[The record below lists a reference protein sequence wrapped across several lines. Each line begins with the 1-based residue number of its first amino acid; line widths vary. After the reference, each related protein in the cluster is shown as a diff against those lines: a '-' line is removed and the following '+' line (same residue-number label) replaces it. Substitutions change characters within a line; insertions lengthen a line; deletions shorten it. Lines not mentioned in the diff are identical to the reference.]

1 MHTATPNTGGLALAA
16 APTRYALTP
25 RPDRSR
31 LWIAYRAVKGTWFI
45 VLIHVGALAT
55 VYTGASRLDLLL
67 LLALLYVRGL
77 LVTIGLHR
85 FFSHRSFKT
94 SRPLQFILAFL
105 CCANMQRGPIWWA
118 AIHRHHHRHSDDPD
132 DAHSPVR
139 GGFLWGHCAWV
150 FVTLESPEHGTVRDL
165 TRFPELVWLERL
177 WLVPGFLLAGVCWLV
192 GGWSLLCAGFCLSAV
207 IVMHTAFLVNSLGHL
222 VGSRRYPTADQSRNS
237 FLLAVLTL
245 GDGWHHNH
253 HHYPH
258 SANHGFFWWEIDTS
272 YRVIRLLERVGL
284 VWDVRPVPPH
294 KLHPPGTALPS
305 QVAACAEIPDKREAE
320 FVG

>member
-1 MHTATPNTGGLALAA
+1 LEADPA
-16 APTRYALTP
+16 RRSLTP

-31 LWIAYRAVKGTWFI
+31 LWIAYHAVKGTWFI
-45 VLIHVGALAT
+45 VLIHIGALAA
-55 VYTGASRLDLLL
+55 VYTGASGRDLLL

-77 LVTIGLHR
+77 LVTVGLHR
-85 FFSHRSFKT
+85 YFSHRSFKT
-94 SRPLQFILAFL
+94 SRAFQFVLACL
-105 CCANMQRGPIWWA
+105 CCANMQRGPFWWA

-150 FVTLESPEHGTVRDL
+150 FTTLETPDYGSVRDL

-177 WLVPGFLLAGVCWLV
+177 WMAPGFLLAGVCWLV
-192 GGWSLLCAGFCLSAV
+192 GGWSLVCAGCCLSAV
-207 IVMHTAFLVNSLGHL
+207 IVMHMAFLVNSLGHL

-237 FLLAVLTL
+237 FLLAILTL

-258 SANHGFFWWEIDTS
+258 SANHGFFWWEVDNS
-272 YRVIRLLERVGL
+272 YRAIRLLETVGL
-284 VWDVRPVPPH
+284 VWDLRRVPPH
-294 KLHPPGTALPS
+294 KLHAPAPTPTTGVTGP
-305 QVAACAEIPDKREAE
+305 AEIPDKCEAE
-320 FVG
+320 VVR